1 MKVIKTDWRNRLNNA
16 NLESLIRIKV
26 EVPQLN
32 EIVLNNCLQYIILWW
47 DENKDELVK
56 ENVHMLNVDLT

>member
-32 EIVLNNCLQYIILWW
+32 EIVLNNCLQCIILWW

>member
-1 MKVIKTDWRNRLNNA
+1 MKVIKTDWRNRLNNI

-32 EIVLNNCLQYIILWW
+32 EIVLNTGLQCIILWW

>member
-1 MKVIKTDWRNRLNNA
+1 MKVIKTDWRNRLNNT

-32 EIVLNNCLQYIILWW
+32 EIVLNNCLQCIILWW